1 MTRTY
6 LTTSRNFFRMANLGA
21 VSTRFDL
28 VTSNVELLNALLDE
42 NGIADP
48 KIVDPL
54 TEAAAKIAEARH
66 LREATDIEASNVED
80 LKSRA
85 KDLGVP
91 KYSSMNREEL
101 EDAIREKESQ
111 GTAA

>member
-1 MTRTY
+1 
-6 LTTSRNFFRMANLGA
+6 MANLGA

-54 TEAAAKIAEARH
+54 TEAAAKIAEANDAFRARH